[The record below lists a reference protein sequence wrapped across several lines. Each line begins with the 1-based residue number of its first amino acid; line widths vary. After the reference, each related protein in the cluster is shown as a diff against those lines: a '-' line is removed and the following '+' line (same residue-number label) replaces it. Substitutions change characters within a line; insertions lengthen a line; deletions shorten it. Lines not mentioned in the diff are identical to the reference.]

1 MATASLSV
9 QEISGFAR
17 DLRQSLTKKPQK
29 EIPSKYLYD
38 ELGSALFD
46 AICVLPEYGLTRAE
60 TRLLRDH
67 AREMVGLLPHR
78 VRVAELGSGNG
89 RKTRWVL
96 EALARRERRKCVPI
110 RISYSPI
117 EISRSALAA
126 CERELGQI
134 DLISVVGFEE
144 TYLDG
149 LRAVA
154 NRRQDGEHLFV
165 LFLGSTIG
173 NFDRDAGEEFLGEI
187 RATLRTGDALLLG
200 TDLMKETER
209 QLLAYDDP
217 AGVTAAFNK
226 NLLARINRE
235 LRANFDLSAFR
246 HESRWNS
253 AERRIEMH
261 LRSLE
266 NQCVHIPGARLH
278 MAIERDETLWTESSH
293 KYERHEPVEMARRQ
307 GFRCAGQWVDHE
319 WPFAQNLL
327 IAE

>member
-1 MATASLSV
+1 MATASLSL
-9 QEISGFAR
+9 QEMPGFAR
-17 DLRQSLTKKPQK
+17 DLRSSLAKRPQK

-60 TRLLRDH
+60 TRLLRDN
-67 AREMVGLLPHR
+67 ALEIVGLLPHR
-78 VRVAELGSGNG
+78 VRVAELGSGSG
-89 RKTRWVL
+89 KKTRWVL

-117 EISRSALAA
+117 EISRAALVA

-134 DLISVVGFEE
+134 DLVSVVGFEE

-149 LRAVA
+149 LRSVA
-154 NRRQDGEHLFV
+154 SRREEGEHLFV

-173 NFDRDAGEEFLGEI
+173 NFDRDAGEAFLGEI
-187 RATLRTGDALLLG
+187 RAALQPGDALLLG

-226 NLLARINRE
+226 NILARINRE
-235 LRANFDLSAFR
+235 LGARFDLSQFQ
-246 HESRWNS
+246 HEARWNT

-261 LRSLE
+261 LRSLIR
-266 NQCVHIPGARLH
+266 QQVRIPGARLH
-278 MAIERDETLWTESSH
+278 MELAKNETLWTESSH
-293 KYERHEPVEMARRQ
+293 KYWPEEPVQMASRQ
-307 GFRCAGQWVDHE
+307 GFRCAGQWIDGE

-327 IAE
+327 VAE